1 MIRKLLVSILLLV
14 TGCVSTDS
22 TNPNWLLMNY
32 TDFGPQVIA
41 QEIIGME
48 WWQWQ
53 DHGDSVDRSY
63 AIKVVVYNDIA
74 EEIAKRAFP
83 VNPEKNLDYRYVE
96 YEKALEY
103 LDEKIDENVVESVTE
118 KLNGTREVLLKHF
131 NSLRRPALQ

>member
-1 MIRKLLVSILLLV
+1 MIRKLLVSILLFV
-14 TGCVSTDS
+14 TGCVSTGS
-22 TNPNWLLMNY
+22 TNSSWLLMDY

-53 DHGDSVDRSY
+53 DYGDSVDQSY

-74 EEIAKRAFP
+74 GEIARREFP

-96 YEKALEY
+96 YEKALKY

-118 KLNGTREVLLKHF
+118 RLKDTREVLLRHF
-131 NSLRRPALQ
+131 NSLSSPASQ